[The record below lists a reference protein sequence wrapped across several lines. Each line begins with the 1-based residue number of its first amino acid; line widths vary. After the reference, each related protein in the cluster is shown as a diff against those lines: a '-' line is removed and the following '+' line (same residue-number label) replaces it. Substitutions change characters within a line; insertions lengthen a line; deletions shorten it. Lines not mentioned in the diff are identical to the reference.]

1 MYTGDVRLALHVG
14 KKRQEEVQDFPN
26 EHGCF
31 QHDGDLQMKVD
42 NALRV
47 VVLDN
52 LCDVTDALNNT
63 MCEATPLVLLPWQ

>member
-14 KKRQEEVQDFPN
+14 KKRQEEVQDLPN

-31 QHDGDLQMKVD
+31 QHDGDLQIKVD